1 MASKNYQPVERYA
14 HSTVKVGDYLYM
26 WGGLPFG
33 DLDNDLDKSLTLS
46 MDLYHLPT
54 GSWEGRP
61 TNGNPPLRASG
72 CSSAAIGNNIYFFGG
87 DRKRV
92 YRNSLHCFNVDSFKW
107 RELSPSSSDHGPMNK
122 GYCGMTSA
130 HFDGEDYLVIIGGQ
144 GYSSINTPK
153 QPDAQYSAGGRC
165 KEIHYYRISSDQWI
179 SPVVTG
185 DRPPP
190 IYDFTLT
197 PVTNNTAVM
206 FGGSTDNGVSNKLYM
221 INFTKTSVNM
231 LEVPNPEGLVQWPKE
246 RSAHSSVLITTSSG
260 PHLLVVGG
268 SDAHDVWLLDINK
281 RKWKELINLP
291 VNVTKRYWHS
301 LSVWSV
307 TPTTNWIIEFG
318 GRLSY
323 ADTAVIELRYTSDN
337 DWCTSVIPLDQY
349 QYLLRRRILSDW
361 ENLGTGKQLQI
372 FQDHLELHKK
382 EEIYEEQLQRE
393 IKEKEQIQQDRDK
406 EQQQLLKE
414 KATLI
419 QQLDDA
425 TTLLEQAEK
434 DKSTLELECYKKL
447 KIKDAEILEEK
458 TPVEEKK
465 QIITD
470 YEKLKLKVADME
482 EKEEHYLKEKQII
495 IDSNQNLIL
504 EKDKVIAKLTSK
516 VEEQL
521 QNEKQIITDL
531 RANVCDN
538 ELYTTKLM
546 KEKSQLQERVT
557 SLKEQ
562 SIKKTSS
569 IGLQFNYLIPS
580 MDSLD
585 SSVIIAGQKL
595 FILQG
600 DRSHS
605 LQWEKY
611 GFRLECPQG
620 AVSKDTEV
628 AVTALAGGNFKVPKG
643 TVLVSAVYAISVSK
657 GLLKP
662 LVIELQHCVDLRNTS
677 QTGCLKFVRA
687 PLKSPNA
694 YQFTASCDT
703 LYSGMMYYDKKE
715 VGHWKAMYSVVRD
728 LEVLKRHLES
738 KQASSIEYDDVV
750 DSFKFI
756 QPNGTLELTLNTERQ
771 VGWTVNPIRSPMK
784 LYQSRVDQFPLTP
797 SYATCSISV
806 YAKPCIAKNPLHCP
820 IELTGI
826 DPSMTIYIDRCPP
839 PSPSSM
845 IDSTSSSSS
854 TASISQ
860 TRRETEEG
868 TFRSDIAHR
877 VMTECTSLVKDCG
890 IDIHFLVDKLLE
902 HKIVNAREKRR
913 IVAQESDDEKM
924 DELLHIILSS
934 ICLDG
939 EVFGI
944 FLDILREEDT
954 RRTIKLADQLIQKY
968 NNS

>member
-1 MASKNYQPVERYA
+1 MNY
-14 HSTVKVGDYLYM
+14 
-26 WGGLPFG
+26 
-33 DLDNDLDKSLTLS
+33 
-46 MDLYHLPT
+46 
-54 GSWEGRP
+54 
-61 TNGNPPLRASG
+61 
-72 CSSAAIGNNIYFFGG
+72 
-87 DRKRV
+87 
-92 YRNSLHCFNVDSFKW
+92 
-107 RELSPSSSDHGPMNK
+107 
-122 GYCGMTSA
+122 
-130 HFDGEDYLVIIGGQ
+130 
-144 GYSSINTPK
+144 
-153 QPDAQYSAGGRC
+153 
-165 KEIHYYRISSDQWI
+165 
-179 SPVVTG
+179 
-185 DRPPP
+185 
-190 IYDFTLT
+190 
-197 PVTNNTAVM
+197 
-206 FGGSTDNGVSNKLYM
+206 
-221 INFTKTSVNM
+221 
-231 LEVPNPEGLVQWPKE
+231 
-246 RSAHSSVLITTSSG
+246 
-260 PHLLVVGG
+260 
-268 SDAHDVWLLDINK
+268 
-281 RKWKELINLP
+281 
-291 VNVTKRYWHS
+291 
-301 LSVWSV
+301 
-307 TPTTNWIIEFG
+307 
-318 GRLSY
+318 
-323 ADTAVIELRYTSDN
+323 
-337 DWCTSVIPLDQY
+337 
-349 QYLLRRRILSDW
+349 
-361 ENLGTGKQLQI
+361 
-372 FQDHLELHKK
+372 
-382 EEIYEEQLQRE
+382 
-393 IKEKEQIQQDRDK
+393 
-406 EQQQLLKE
+406 
-414 KATLI
+414 
-419 QQLDDA
+419 
-425 TTLLEQAEK
+425 
-434 DKSTLELECYKKL
+434 
-447 KIKDAEILEEK
+447 
-458 TPVEEKK
+458 
-465 QIITD
+465 
-470 YEKLKLKVADME
+470 
-482 EKEEHYLKEKQII
+482 
-495 IDSNQNLIL
+495 
-504 EKDKVIAKLTSK
+504 
-516 VEEQL
+516 
-521 QNEKQIITDL
+521 
-531 RANVCDN
+531 
-538 ELYTTKLM
+538 
-546 KEKSQLQERVT
+546 
-557 SLKEQ
+557 
-562 SIKKTSS
+562 
-569 IGLQFNYLIPS
+569 
-580 MDSLD
+580 SLD

-694 YQFTASCDT
+694 YQFNHVLSDSDGPTATVSSEHCPARNDDESLQSSTDHSTAHSDNNAASCDT